1 VNVLVGSD
9 GVIRGAIGGHQDT
22 AADSALSI
30 IVCPLLRGRIPCVV
44 PKVTTLITPGKS
56 VDVVVTEY
64 GIAVNPARTDIRE
77 RLEAAGLNIVDI
89 HSLAAKAE
97 AIIGKPDPL
106 PFKER
111 VVGIVMNRDGEVLDE
126 IHEIE

>member
-1 VNVLVGSD
+1 MNVLVGSD

-44 PKVTTLITPGKS
+44 PHVTTLITPGKS

-64 GIAVNPARTDIRE
+64 GIAVNPARPEVRE
-77 RLEAAGLNIVDI
+77 RLLAAGLQVVDI
-89 HSLAAKAE
+89 HDLAAKAE
-97 AIIGKPDPL
+97 SIIGKPDPL
-106 PFKER
+106 PFKEK
-111 VVGIVMNRDGEVLDE
+111 VVGIVMNRDGSVLDE
-126 IHEIE
+126 IHEIG